1 MLTMRRLASLLNPCQ
16 VNNDVTLSAAHNL
29 ANNALKT
36 GITYNT
42 TVRAAAEAAER
53 AEMRRGS
60 LGLAAPV
67 AWRRSGVEEHGF
79 RPGSQAAEPS

>member
-1 MLTMRRLASLLNPCQ
+1 MQQAAAGDHRQPPAAWVLTMRLLASLLNPCQ

-42 TVRAAAEAAER
+42 TVRAAAR
-53 AEMRRGS
+53 Q
-60 LGLAAPV
+60 LTFLK
-67 AWRRSGVEEHGF
+67 
-79 RPGSQAAEPS
+79 